1 MKTIP
6 EIKPARLDKDTLLV
20 DLDRVIR
27 LMDNCCPFAK
37 GNYGSERCSIA
48 HRESR
53 TGSQKEMRCP
63 DRSVDRDNVS
73 APPDCPLR
81 QHAEISVRPAKTF
94 MPGDT
99 VRWGNNR
106 EGVIIQRN
114 PNKGTLLVRY
124 QPGGGVRETKVLIH
138 EREANIRRD
147 RAKEAGNN
155 G

>member
-6 EIKPARLDKDTLLV
+6 EIKPARLDKDSLLV
-20 DLDRVIR
+20 DLDRVIPH
-27 LMDNCCPFAK
+27 LMMDNCCPFAK
-37 GNYGSERCSIA
+37 GNHRSEWCSIA

-53 TGSQKEMRCP
+53 TGSWKELRCP
-63 DRSVDRDNVS
+63 DRSVDHDNVS
-73 APPDCPLR
+73 APSDCPLR

-124 QPGGGVRETKVLIH
+124 QPGGGVHETKVLIH
-138 EREANIRRD
+138 EREA
-147 RAKEAGNN
+147 KYKGK